1 MEPKCTFLPG
11 NAEWGFEEH
20 VPLQWKPL
28 KTVFSWQIIK
38 SSENKGGGGRP
49 QLLQIQQYG
58 FYWECELKCGGWR
71 RWERRSACP
80 GNIYTILW
88 AGLGLVFCPEHS
100 VLLHYYSHSPQPCL
114 VFRTRHCHSCYLVCA
129 IDSTKDPLQWLGH
142 SVQCS
147 LLNYANQPKS
157 SISEIKQPPNTASV
171 QAVSNL
177 FLQIF
182 ICIQTSN
189 YQQTTCLI
197 HGFCICRLLLFRILI
212 ENQFSR
218 SSCTKLLKS
227 WPIFQN

>member
-1 MEPKCTFLPG
+1 MLGRPQIHQEHNKYIPGRHTTTTTTYQSWSPNAPFCQEMPNEVLRNMFLFS
-11 NAEWGFEEH
+11 ES
-20 VPLQWKPL
+20 LL
-28 KTVFSWQIIK
+28 KQFSVDIIKK

-114 VFRTRHCHSCYLVCA
+114 VFRTEHCHSFYLVSA

-182 ICIQTSN
+182 ICIQT
-189 YQQTTCLI
+189 
-197 HGFCICRLLLFRILI
+197 
-212 ENQFSR
+212 
-218 SSCTKLLKS
+218 
-227 WPIFQN
+227 